1 MENNDFIS
9 KEFEC
14 RNSLV
19 SDVKEIYPIVD
30 FFKTIDDRIEIENE
44 NGKRVNAKSF
54 VKISSINIKYGER
67 FKLYI
72 YGDERENH
80 LKKIIDFLRE
90 MKLYTLEKI
99 EELEKEKEAEDNR
112 YIEKEILSLTPEDKK
127 EMVKNNINEKIKIIK
142 EKRDSLHLE
151 SLNLDNNIL
160 YIKGNDKTKILDVI
174 NNNICDVIKYL
185 SSHYEIPIKE
195 SRTKNFISFLTS
207 IVNGKDMKYF
217 YIYMFFNNIKKY
229 FTDQFDKL
237 FIAKLIGIENLQ
249 EEYDTIIANNF
260 VEESIKTLDYVLE
273 DKRISADYSINI
285 YMIDNTMDT
294 ALMGDNIIIA
304 NINSN
309 AKIYRAINI
318 VQTIGKIYDIKAS
331 IIDNIIDKIRS
342 DYEPSNKVSADDIKN
357 NIKEFKDYLQKE
369 FESIYIS
376 EVTENHDDNSTIDY
390 QNIIKFARRIL

>member
-1 MENNDFIS
+1 MDDFIS